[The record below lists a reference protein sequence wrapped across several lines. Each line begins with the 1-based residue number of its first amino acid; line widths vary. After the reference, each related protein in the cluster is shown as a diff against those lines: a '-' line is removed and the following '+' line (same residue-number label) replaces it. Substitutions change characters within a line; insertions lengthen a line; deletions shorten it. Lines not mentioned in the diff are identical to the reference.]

1 MTREQAVTIA
11 VEYPRSRPDLLA
23 RCRPEPGDPFLI
35 PGPYAEA
42 PGADFW
48 IVHFPLMLA
57 EGVASSPST
66 LGVTV
71 DTVTGEPGVASLL

>member
-11 VEYPRSRPDLLA
+11 VEYLRSRPDLSEW
-23 RCRPEPGDPFLI
+23 CRPEPGDAFLI
-35 PGPYAEA
+35 PGQYREV

-48 IVHFPLMLA
+48 IVHFPLILP
-57 EGVASSPST
+57 EGVVSSPST